1 MAVTADQV
9 VVELVARLDKYEAN
23 MRRAEQNTARSF
35 NNIGRS
41 AVGAQQ
47 TISRAA
53 GLIRSA
59 FLAFG
64 AGVGLRGLVDLTSAW
79 SDLTSRVDL
88 AAGSTERGA
97 AVMDRL
103 QVIARRTYSSL
114 NQTAES
120 WLQNTTAL
128 RELGYSTQQQI
139 DLTETLNNAIVI
151 SGVRGDRARSVMEA
165 WSKAMA
171 LGELRGENLNTVIQ
185 SGGRL
190 AEALAKSM
198 GVSTNELRRLG
209 AEGKITTND
218 LFGVTSQMEQLRQE
232 ADDMPVTVADGFQA
246 LSDAIWV
253 FIGNADSA
261 SGAGEAL
268 GSALKD
274 LAEAI
279 NSIPENWFEDKLGG
293 LGEFISTELE
303 RAGEDFENL
312 KAEIRAIGDAF
323 EYLRDTKL
331 TDALSDLFDNI
342 TGEAALRA
350 QRDIFAIEE
359 AFSGLL
365 FIIEQE
371 SAGAGDTL
379 VDELNKVWEELIRD
393 QGAAE
398 DAQDAIAAMIG
409 RYPSAAPLLGELLAI
424 ARTLAEVRGEADAA
438 ASSLS
443 NIQSMREEMQVIRNL
458 PPAIDLDDDGGPI
471 ITPTRPTRSGSKRSP
486 AEQFADALEAQRRRT
501 ELLQQETA
509 LQATLNP
516 LIDDY
521 GFAMAKLRAQ
531 QELENAAMKAG
542 LELTPERIA
551 QIEELANGYAL
562 ATAESER
569 LADAQGVLKEAFD
582 DLQSAGRQALDT
594 IIDGFLEG
602 KDAGEIFNS
611 VLKDLAKSLISI
623 GLNSISGGFKAGGF
637 NPLGWLF
644 GAFDKGGYTGHGG
657 KHEPAGVVHKGEF
670 VFSKEATRRA
680 GVANLQALHSSMK
693 GYASGGY
700 VGGFSPPQ
708 APSSGGSERAV
719 IDIRFSVDGEGN
731 IIPLVR
737 QVAGTEADIRVAQ
750 AAPAIVGA
758 SVGQANKTA
767 PAAVAGYQ
775 RQRGGA
781 DWRNM

>member
-1 MAVTADQV
+1 MVVADRV
-9 VVELVARLDKYEAN
+9 VVELEARTAQYERNLRNAETVATRTTRNITSAF
-23 MRRAEQNTARSF
+23 RSLR
-35 NNIGRS
+35 G
-41 AVGAQQ
+41 VL
-47 TISRAA
+47 A
-53 GLIRSA
+53 GL
-59 FLAFG
+59 G
-64 AGVGLRGLVDLTSAW
+64 AGIGVKGIIDLTSAW

-279 NSIPENWFEDKLGG
+279 NNIPDNWFEEKLGG
-293 LGEFISTELE
+293 LGEFISTEIE

-331 TDALSDLFDNI
+331 TDVLSDLFDNI

-371 SAGAGDTL
+371 SDGASDTL

-424 ARTLAEVRGEADAA
+424 SRTLAEVRGEADAA

-471 ITPTRPTRSGSKRSP
+471 IVPPRKTSSKKSP
-486 AEQFADALEAQRRRT
+486 QERFEEALEQQRRQIEMLR
-501 ELLQQETA
+501 EETA
-509 LQATLNP
+509 VRAGLNP
-516 LIDDY
+516 LVNDY
-521 GFAMAKLRAQ
+521 
-531 QELENAAMKAG
+531 
-542 LELTPERIA
+542 
-551 QIEELANGYAL
+551 GYAL
-562 ATAESER
+562 ER
-569 LADAQGVLKEAFD
+569 LRIQQDLENEATRAGLALTPDRVAAISMLAEEYANASVEAARLTEQQQDLKDTVEEWAGVMKNATRGFID
-582 DLQSAGRQALDT
+582 DL
-594 IIDGFLEG
+594 LEG
-602 KDAGEIFNS
+602 KDAAEAFGN
-611 VLKDLAKSLISI
+611 VLRNIGNQLINM
-623 GLNSISGGFKAGGF
+623 GLNSLFSPAGLGGLFGGFRANGG
-637 NPLGWLF
+637 PVSSGRSYIVGERGPELF
-644 GAFDKGGYTGHGG
+644 T
-657 KHEPAGVVHKGEF
+657 
-670 VFSKEATRRA
+670 
-680 GVANLQALHSSMK
+680 
-693 GYASGGY
+693 
-700 VGGFSPPQ
+700 
-708 APSSGGSERAV
+708 PSSGGR
-719 IDIRFSVDGEGN
+719 
-731 IIPLVR
+731 IIPNDQLGGGGANVTFAPQIDAR
-737 QVAGTEADIRVAQ
+737 GADV
-750 AAPAIVGA
+750 
-758 SVGQANKTA
+758 
-767 PAAVAGYQ
+767 AAVARLEEVII
-775 RQRGGA
+775 RQQAEFDNRVKSIVRGA
-781 DWRNM
+781 NKNWRAK

>member
-1 MAVTADQV
+1 MVVADRV
-9 VVELVARLDKYEAN
+9 VVELEARTGRYERN
-23 MRRAEQNTARSF
+23 LRNAETTATRTTRSITSAF
-35 NNIGRS
+35 RS
-41 AVGAQQ
+41 LRGVL
-47 TISRAA
+47 A
-53 GLIRSA
+53 GL
-59 FLAFG
+59 G
-64 AGVGLRGLVDLTSAW
+64 AGIGVKGIIDLTSAW

-268 GSALKD
+268 GSAIKD

-279 NSIPENWFEDKLGG
+279 NSIPDNWFEEKLGG
-293 LGEFISTELE
+293 LGEFISTEIE

-331 TDALSDLFDNI
+331 TDVLSDLFDNI

-371 SAGAGDTL
+371 SDGASDTL

-409 RYPSAAPLLGELLAI
+409 RYPSAAPLLGELLVI

-471 ITPTRPTRSGSKRSP
+471 IVPPRKTSSKKSP
-486 AEQFADALEAQRRRT
+486 QERFQEALDAQRRQIEMLR
-501 ELLQQETA
+501 EETA
-509 LQATLNP
+509 VRAGLNP
-516 LIDDY
+516 LVNDY
-521 GFAMAKLRAQ
+521 
-531 QELENAAMKAG
+531 
-542 LELTPERIA
+542 
-551 QIEELANGYAL
+551 GYAL
-562 ATAESER
+562 ER
-569 LADAQGVLKEAFD
+569 LRIQQDLENEATRAGLALTPDRVAAISMLAEEYANASVEAARLTEQQQDLKDTVEEWAGIMKSATRGFID
-582 DLQSAGRQALDT
+582 DL
-594 IIDGFLEG
+594 LEG
-602 KDAGEIFNS
+602 KDAAEAFGN
-611 VLKDLAKSLISI
+611 VLRNIGNQLINMGLSSLFSPA
-623 GLNSISGGFKAGGF
+623 GLGGLFGGFRANGG
-637 NPLGWLF
+637 PVSSGRSYIVGERGPELF
-644 GAFDKGGYTGHGG
+644 T
-657 KHEPAGVVHKGEF
+657 
-670 VFSKEATRRA
+670 
-680 GVANLQALHSSMK
+680 
-693 GYASGGY
+693 
-700 VGGFSPPQ
+700 
-708 APSSGGSERAV
+708 PSSGGRIIANHDLGGGGANV
-719 IDIRFSVDGEGN
+719 TFAPQIDARG
-731 IIPLVR
+731 
-737 QVAGTEADIRVAQ
+737 ADV
-750 AAPAIVGA
+750 
-758 SVGQANKTA
+758 
-767 PAAVAGYQ
+767 AAVARLEEVII
-775 RQRGGA
+775 RQQAEFDGRVKQIVSGA
-781 DWRNM
+781 NRKWRPR